1 MDWLVIQSLA
11 FLTLAGRMAVIT
23 SFLYRIVRDLLA
35 LRMDMLN
42 ELRAMRDHN
51 GQRSGRGRRS

>member
-11 FLTLAGRMAVIT
+11 FLTLAGSMAVIT

-35 LRMDMLN
+35 LRMDTLN

-51 GQRSGRGRRS
+51 G